1 MNEEDF
7 NMAANL
13 ARVDPEAAIRK
24 AAKMVIVDGTTQTAA
39 AKKNGI
45 NQHAVS
51 VAVKRINKA
60 IAQAQ
65 ELAAS
70 INQQEEP

>member
-7 NMAANL
+7 SLAANL
-13 ARVDPEAAIRK
+13 ARIDPEAAIRK
-24 AAKMVIVDGTTQTAA
+24 AAKRVIVDGATQSAA
-39 AKKNGI
+39 AKESGI